1 MSNRKLLLGDEAIAL
16 GAIHAGLSGVYA
28 YPGTP
33 STEITEFIQG
43 NALARERGIHSR
55 WSTNE
60 KTAMEEA
67 LGMSF
72 MGKRALVCMK
82 HVGMNV
88 CADPFVNSGMTGVNG
103 GVVVLAADD
112 PSMHSSQDEQ
122 DSRFYGKFAMI
133 PTFEPSSQQEAYDMM
148 AAAFDFS
155 EKQKLPVLMRV
166 TTRMAHSRAVV
177 VVADEPR
184 PQNELNYNAVAANW
198 VLLPANARKRNDHVT
213 AQQAELEEA
222 AANST
227 YNIYME
233 GHDRSLGIIASGIG
247 FNYVNECFPG
257 GCPFPLLKVS
267 QYPLP
272 KKLVRRM
279 LAECEKVLIVEEGQ
293 PFIEDILRG
302 VSATVQHGSPRNLS
316 ATVQH
321 GSTRNLSATVQHGS
335 TRFNG
340 AEPCD
345 TAAENNRIE
354 PCKTVAEN
362 LRGEFATVPHGST
375 RFNGIEPCDTAAE
388 NNRIEPCETVA
399 IYGKLDGTL
408 PRTGELTPD
417 LVKKALGMETGQCFD
432 PCADVVPRPPALC
445 QGCGHRDVY
454 AALNEVLREYENAR
468 VFGDIGCYTLGF
480 LPPFRAI
487 HSCVDMGASITMA
500 KGAADAGQYP
510 AVAIIGDSTFTHS
523 GMTGLLDAINE
534 NADITVIISDNLTT
548 GMTGGQDSAGTNKF
562 EAICRGL
569 GLSDEHLKV
578 VVPLPKNMP
587 EITQI
592 IRDEINYH
600 GTSVIIPRRECMQTL
615 QRHLK
620 QKKAN
625 K

>member
-1 MSNRKLLLGDEAIAL
+1 MKKQLLLGDEAIAL

-43 NALARERGIHSR
+43 NALAKERGIHSR

-60 KTAMEEA
+60 KTAMEAA

-82 HVGMNV
+82 HVGLNV

-103 GVVVLAADD
+103 GVIVLVADD

-133 PTFEPSSQQEAYDMM
+133 PTFEPSNQQEAYDMVE
-148 AAAFDFS
+148 AAFEYS
-155 EKQKLPVLMRV
+155 EQQKLPVLMRV

-177 VVADEPR
+177 EVKDEAR
-184 PQNELNYNAVAANW
+184 QQNELNYNAVAANW
-198 VLLPANARKRNDHVT
+198 VLLPANARKRNDQVT
-213 AQQAELEEA
+213 AQQAQLEEDA
-222 AANST
+222 VNSA
-227 YNIYME
+227 YNSLMSPISPIGPM
-233 GHDRSLGIIASGIG
+233 SPKQPLGIIASGIG
-247 FNYVNECFPG
+247 YNYVMECFPEG
-257 GCPFPLLKVS
+257 SLYPILKIS

-272 KKLVRRM
+272 KKLVRQLM
-279 LAECEKVLIVEEGQ
+279 SECEQVLIVEEGQ
-293 PFIEDILRG
+293 PFIEDIVRG
-302 VSATVQHGSPRNLS
+302 VSESQNV
-316 ATVQH
+316 
-321 GSTRNLSATVQHGS
+321 
-335 TRFNG
+335 
-340 AEPCD
+340 
-345 TAAENNRIE
+345 
-354 PCKTVAEN
+354 K
-362 LRGEFATVPHGST
+362 
-375 RFNGIEPCDTAAE
+375 
-388 NNRIEPCETVA
+388 
-399 IYGKLDGTL
+399 GKLDGTL

-417 LVKKALGMETGQCFD
+417 AVGQAINAVANSTLFTLHSSFKSCE
-432 PCADVVPRPPALC
+432 DVVPRPPALC

-454 AALNEVLREYENAR
+454 AALNEVLKEYENPR

-500 KGAADAGQYP
+500 KGAADAGQWP

-534 NADITVIISDNLTT
+534 NANITVIISDNLTT

-592 IRDEINYH
+592 IRDEINYK

-620 QKKAN
+620 QKKAQQ
-625 K
+625 

>member
-1 MSNRKLLLGDEAIAL
+1 MEKKLLLGDEAIAL
-16 GAIHAGLSGVYA
+16 GALHAGLSGVYA

-43 NALARERGIHSR
+43 NALARERGVHSR

-60 KTAMEEA
+60 KTAMEAA

-72 MGKRALVCMK
+72 MGKRAMVCMK
-82 HVGMNV
+82 HVGLNV

-103 GVVVLAADD
+103 GVVVLVADD

-122 DSRFYGKFAMI
+122 DSRFYGKFALI
-133 PTFEPSSQQEAYDMM
+133 PTFEPSNQQEAYDMM
-148 AAAFDFS
+148 AVAFDYS
-155 EKQKLPVLMRV
+155 ERVKLPVLMRV

-177 VVADEPR
+177 ECADVPR
-184 PQNELNYNAVAANW
+184 QQNELNYNAEAKNW
-198 VLLPANARKRNDHVT
+198 VLLPANARRRNDYVT
-213 AQQAELEEA
+213 AQQAQLEEDA
-222 AANST
+222 VNSS
-227 YNIYME
+227 YNIYKE
-233 GHDRSLGIIASGIG
+233 GTDKSVGILASGIG
-247 FNYVNECFPG
+247 YNYVMENFPED
-257 GCPFPLLKVS
+257 CPFSVLKIS

-272 KKLVRRM
+272 KALVRR
-279 LAECEKVLIVEEGQ
+279 LLDESDQLLIVEEGQ
-293 PFIEDILRG
+293 PFIEDMVRG
-302 VSATVQHGSPRNLS
+302 VA
-316 ATVQH
+316 
-321 GSTRNLSATVQHGS
+321 
-335 TRFNG
+335 
-340 AEPCD
+340 D
-345 TAAENNRIE
+345 M
-354 PCKTVAEN
+354 KTV
-362 LRGEFATVPHGST
+362 H
-375 RFNGIEPCDTAAE
+375 
-388 NNRIEPCETVA
+388 
-399 IYGKLDGTL
+399 GKLDGTL

-417 LVKKALGMETGQCFD
+417 AVATALEKTINGQLSNSQLSNGQLSNSQI
-432 PCADVVPRPPALC
+432 VVPRPPALC

-454 AALNEVLREYENAR
+454 AALNEVLREYDNPR

-480 LPPFRAI
+480 LPPFHAI

-500 KGAADAGQYP
+500 KGAADAGQWP

-587 EITQI
+587 EITQA

-620 QKKAN
+620 QKKAQA

>member
-1 MSNRKLLLGDEAIAL
+1 MTERKLLLGDEAIAL

-43 NALARERGIHSR
+43 NAIAKERGIHSR

-60 KTAMEEA
+60 KTAMEAA

-82 HVGMNV
+82 HVGLNV

-103 GVVVLAADD
+103 GVVVLVADD

-122 DSRFYGKFAMI
+122 DSRFYGKFALI

-148 AAAFDFS
+148 ADAFEYS
-155 EKQKLPVLMRV
+155 EQQHLPVLMRV

-177 VVADEPR
+177 NVATEP
-184 PQNELNYNAVAANW
+184 QKEKELNYNAVASSW
-198 VLLPANARKRNDHVT
+198 VLLPANARKRNDIVT
-213 AQQAELEEA
+213 AQQAQLEENA
-222 AANST
+222 TNSK
-227 YNIYME
+227 YNHITFPGSQSRY
-233 GHDRSLGIIASGIG
+233 DLGIITSGIG
-247 FNYVNECFPG
+247 FNYVNECFPT
-257 GCPFPLLKVS
+257 GCPYPILKIS

-272 KKLVRRM
+272 KKMVRE
-279 LAECEKVLIVEEGQ
+279 LKEKCDKIIVVEEGQ
-293 PFIEDILRG
+293 PFIEEILRG
-302 VSATVQHGSPRNLS
+302 VDEAKN
-316 ATVQH
+316 
-321 GSTRNLSATVQHGS
+321 
-335 TRFNG
+335 
-340 AEPCD
+340 
-345 TAAENNRIE
+345 IM
-354 PCKTVAEN
+354 
-362 LRGEFATVPHGST
+362 
-375 RFNGIEPCDTAAE
+375 
-388 NNRIEPCETVA
+388 
-399 IYGKLDGTL
+399 GKLTGEL
-408 PRTGELTPD
+408 PRTGELNPD
-417 LVKKALGMETGQCFD
+417 IVKKAFGMETGECYA
-432 PCADVVPRPPALC
+432 PCEDVAPRPPALC

-454 AALNEVLREYENAR
+454 AALNEVLREYDNAR

-500 KGAADAGQYP
+500 KGAADAGQWP
-510 AVAIIGDSTFTHS
+510 SVAIIGDSTFTHS

-534 NADITVIISDNLTT
+534 NANITVVISDNLTT

-569 GLSDEHLKV
+569 GLSDEHLHV

-587 EITQI
+587 EITRI
-592 IRDEINYH
+592 IREEINYK

-620 QKKAN
+620 QKKA
-625 K
+625 KEVQK